1 MTLLGQFALWIAFL
15 LGLWATL
22 SPSPGRWQDRPDLA
36 ASVTIASYGIF
47 GALLVA
53 SVSLWKGLASHD
65 FNIEYVAAYTSRN
78 LPDGYIFSAFW
89 AGQKGSLLFWAVVLS
104 LFAAVAQL
112 LTPRRYAPLMPYVA
126 GVTSAVIAFFVC
138 TMLFAA
144 NPFERLAFTPADG
157 RGLNP
162 QLQNPGMMIHPPM
175 LYLGY
180 ISITI
185 PFAFA
190 IAALLTRGLDTGWI
204 HAIRKWTLV
213 SWLFLSIGIT
223 LGMWWAYV
231 ELGWGGYWAWDPVE
245 NASLLPWLTMTAF
258 LHSVM
263 IQEKRGMLKR
273 WNVGLIIGTFLLS
286 IFGTFITRSGVIASV
301 HSFTQCNVGYFF
313 LGFLVVAG
321 VLSYTLLHTRWPL
334 LKADVQLESVLSREA
349 AFLFNNLLL
358 VGIAFSVLWGTLF
371 PILSELVRGTKI
383 TVGPPFFNRV
393 NVPLGLLLLG
403 LTGNRPADCV
413 AQSLG
418 GQSEASVHR
427 TGSHGGGGSRWA
439 ARARRAGLP
448 RARGPYPCRLRGR
461 NDRRRSSIAACVPAC
476 GCTGSRSRS
485 RSPGWS
491 GRNRRRYGGYIV
503 HVGVLIYFVA
513 FAGMAFKRETEAT
526 LKPGE
531 SVELASPFGHTY
543 RLTHIGISQFE
554 TLNRIVSAATVSVE
568 KDGKSVGLM
577 TSEKRQHV
585 DSFKRPTFEPSTE
598 VGIRST
604 LQEDLYLIF
613 AGAVGGTEE
622 AVYRFTI
629 NPLVWWV
636 WFGGF
641 VLALGGIVTMWPG
654 GGPTL
659 AQATRR
665 GAGGLR
671 GDAGRGGEGVIPM
684 DGSGGS
690 GGVDRRQFF
699 LPTRRGRAPA
709 PGRCAGLPRWPGRS
723 RQPARPQGRR
733 PAARPHRRPAI
744 RTREIQAIE
753 QRLACSC
760 GCTLDVFTCRTT
772 DFTCTYS
779 PELHREVVAL
789 HQAGKD
795 GAGDPGCLCRQVRRE
810 GADGAQARG
819 LQPGGLLAAWRRHR
833 CRRRRAVRAD
843 LAAAV
848 VRHRCNTDA
857 AEPVPR
863 RYHCNARGARAAPAR
878 AVRGRGLMVFEAA
891 AAVLVGAAA
900 LWLVLRP
907 IFVPA
912 QAQRRGVRAGGPGG
926 DAQRR
931 GADGAQG
938 DRVRPRDR

>member
-1 MTLLGQFALWIAFL
+1 MTLLGEFSLWMAFL
-15 LGLWATL
+15 LGIWATIIAF
-22 SPSPGRWQDRPDLA
+22 SGRWQDRPELA
-36 ASVTIASYGIF
+36 ASVTNASYGIC

-53 SVSLWKGLASHD
+53 SISLWKGLASHD

-104 LFAAVAQL
+104 MFAAVAQL
-112 LTPRRYAPLMPYVA
+112 ITPRRYASLMPYVA
-126 GVTSAVIAFFVC
+126 GVTSAVTAFFVC
-138 TMLFAA
+138 TMIFAA
-144 NPFERLAFTPADG
+144 NPFERLPFTPADG

-273 WNVGLIIGTFLLS
+273 WNIGLIIGTFLLS

-301 HSFTQCNVGYFF
+301 HSFTQSNVGYFF

-321 VLSYTLLHTRWPL
+321 ILSYTLLHTRWPL
-334 LKADVQLESVLSREA
+334 LKADVQLESMLSREA

-371 PILSELVRGTKI
+371 PILSELVRGSKI

-403 LTGNRPADCV
+403 LTGIGPLIAWRKASAANLKRQFIAPV
-413 AQSLG
+413 A
-418 GQSEASVHR
+418 
-427 TGSHGGGGSRWA
+427 TGAITLA
-439 ARARRAGLP
+439 ALLAAGVREFHALVALALAGFVAGTIVQEFYRGVRARVRMHGESVPLAFS
-448 RARGPYPCRLRGR
+448 RL
-461 NDRRRSSIAACVPAC
+461 V
-476 GCTGSRSRS
+476 
-485 RSPGWS
+485 
-491 GRNRRRYGGYIV
+491 GRNRRRYGGYLV

-526 LKPGE
+526 LRPGD
-531 SVELASPFGHTY
+531 SIELASPFGHRY
-543 RLTHIGISQFE
+543 KLTHIGISQFE
-554 TLNRIVSAATVSVE
+554 ALNRVVSAATVSVE
-568 KDGKSVGLM
+568 KDGKSLGLL

-604 LQEDLYLIF
+604 LQEDLYITF

-641 VLALGGIVTMWPG
+641 VLAFGGIITMWPG

-665 GAGGLR
+665 G
-671 GDAGRGGEGVIPM
+671 
-684 DGSGGS
+684 
-690 GGVDRRQFF
+690 
-699 LPTRRGRAPA
+699 
-709 PGRCAGLPRWPGRS
+709 
-723 RQPARPQGRR
+723 
-733 PAARPHRRPAI
+733 
-744 RTREIQAIE
+744 
-753 QRLACSC
+753 
-760 GCTLDVFTCRTT
+760 
-772 DFTCTYS
+772 
-779 PELHREVVAL
+779 
-789 HQAGKD
+789 QAGYE
-795 GAGDPGCLCRQVRRE
+795 V
-810 GADGAQARG
+810 
-819 LQPGGLLAAWRRHR
+819 
-833 CRRRRAVRAD
+833 
-843 LAAAV
+843 
-848 VRHRCNTDA
+848 T
-857 AEPVPR
+857 
-863 RYHCNARGARAAPAR
+863 
-878 AVRGRGLMVFEAA
+878 
-891 AAVLVGAAA
+891 LVGA
-900 LWLVLRP
+900 
-907 IFVPA
+907 
-912 QAQRRGVRAGGPGG
+912 GKE
-926 DAQRR
+926 
-931 GADGAQG
+931 
-938 DRVRPRDR
+938 